1 MTTRKI
7 STWSGG
13 VEFLFGDV
21 RVRLLLVSALDEDGA
36 TVRERVEM
44 REGRSQLRC
53 GGAPDAHEFTDVL
66 LFVLPRGGR
75 ELEGWSFCGSLAG
88 DAWRR
93 HWIARSQVEEFED
106 VLNAVLKK
114 YKVDIRVGAQC
125 AGGT

>member
-13 VEFLFGDV
+13 VEFEFAGL

-44 REGRSQLRC
+44 QEGRSQLRC
-53 GGAPDAHEFTDVL
+53 TSAPDAHEFTDVL

-93 HWIARSQVEEFED
+93 HWIAKAQVAEFED

-114 YKVDIRVGAQC
+114 HRVDIRVGAQC

>member
-7 STWSGG
+7 STWQGG
-13 VEFLFGDV
+13 VEFAFDGL
-21 RVRLLLVSALDEDGA
+21 RVRLMLVSALDEEGA
-36 TVRERVEM
+36 SVRERAEM

-53 GGAPDAHEFTDVL
+53 GVAPDQHEFTDVL

-93 HWIARSQVEEFED
+93 HWIPKADVAAFEE
-106 VLNAVLKK
+106 VLNAMLKRH
-114 YKVDIRVGAQC
+114 KVNITVGAGC